1 MALVL
6 EKINLVLNYVKLN
19 SAYYRKSLAA
29 FDSLTSI
36 KDIKKLPYTT
46 KENISKN
53 NDDFLCVSEKKVKDF
68 VTTSGTT
75 GDPISFYLTSDDLKR
90 LASNEKNSLEI
101 CGVERGDK
109 ILLTTTIDKCFMAG
123 LAYYLGVQK
132 LGAGIIRTGPG
143 NIKYQWDMIA
153 RFNPNV
159 IIVVPSFLLK
169 MIQFAEANNIDIS
182 NCSLKKAI
190 CIGEPIRDNDF
201 EYNSLAK
208 KITSYLKI
216 KLYST
221 YASTE
226 MMTAFTECKF
236 GQGAHLQEDLLYVE
250 VLDHNGNEVNDGEK
264 GEVIISTLGV
274 EAMPLVRYR
283 TGDICHVYRNKCRC
297 GRTSLRLGPVLGRKD
312 QRLKL
317 KGTTIFPAAVIDAI
331 YDFEK
336 IINFVVEVTLD
347 EFNSDKLTVFVTD
360 DFLIE
365 SSIKE
370 LKGFLKSKLLFTPN
384 VEIVDM
390 DLINQKIGDNRKK
403 IRFKDKR

>member
-1 MALVL
+1 M
-6 EKINLVLNYVKLN
+6 
-19 SAYYRKSLAA
+19 
-29 FDSLTSI
+29 
-36 KDIKKLPYTT
+36 
-46 KENISKN
+46 
-53 NDDFLCVSEKKVKDF
+53 
-68 VTTSGTT
+68 
-75 GDPISFYLTSDDLKR
+75 
-90 LASNEKNSLEI
+90 
-101 CGVERGDK
+101 
-109 ILLTTTIDKCFMAG
+109 
-123 LAYYLGVQK
+123 
-132 LGAGIIRTGPG
+132 
-143 NIKYQWDMIA
+143 
-153 RFNPNV
+153 
-159 IIVVPSFLLK
+159 
-169 MIQFAEANNIDIS
+169 
-182 NCSLKKAI
+182 
-190 CIGEPIRDNDF
+190 
-201 EYNSLAK
+201 
-208 KITSYLKI
+208 
-216 KLYST
+216 
-221 YASTE
+221 
-226 MMTAFTECKF
+226 
-236 GQGAHLQEDLLYVE
+236 
-250 VLDHNGNEVNDGEK
+250 NDGEK

-365 SSIKE
+365 SSIKK